1 MEGITLEQLQAFLRV
16 VEHGS
21 FARAAEGLGVQAS
34 AVSRRV
40 AALED
45 LLGAPLLLR
54 TTRRLSL
61 TAAGQEL
68 AERAG
73 PAVIALIE
81 AADEVRRA
89 DTALTGPIRL
99 SVPGVL
105 GRRRIVPALFEFA
118 RAHPGVLLDLRVSDA
133 RIDLV
138 AERIDLAV
146 RVGKPTEPGFVTK
159 VLARS
164 PQRLVAPLG
173 LVEALAAPL
182 DVAAVG
188 RLPRIARREGGQVID
203 LPDAARPPV
212 MICDDVETVAA
223 AVVAG
228 LGLAMLPDWLA
239 QTLPKVRLLEM
250 PFPVMEGQIVAV
262 LPAGRRPPRR
272 VRALL
277 DFLSGALSPSASTAA
292 QRAAGEPA
300 Q

>member
-21 FARAAEGLGVQAS
+21 FAGAAEGLGVQAS

-40 AALED
+40 AALEG
-45 LLGAPLLLR
+45 LLGAPLLVR

-68 AERAG
+68 VERAG
-73 PAVIALIE
+73 PAVSALIE

-105 GRRRIVPALFEFA
+105 GRRRIVPALFDFA
-118 RAHPGVLLDLRVSDA
+118 RAHPGVQLDLRVSDA

-159 VLARS
+159 ALARS
-164 PQRLVAPLG
+164 PQRLVAPQ
-173 LVEALAAPL
+173 ALAGSLDGPL
-182 DVAAVG
+182 DLAALG
-188 RLPRIARREGGQVID
+188 RLPRIARREGGQLID
-203 LPDAARPPV
+203 VADATRPAV
-212 MICDDVETVAA
+212 MVCDDVETVAA

-228 LGLAMLPDWLA
+228 LGIAMLPDWLA
-239 QTLPKVRLLEM
+239 QTLPGVRLLELPM
-250 PFPVMEGQIVAV
+250 AVMEGQIVAV

-277 DFLSGALSPSASTAA
+277 DFLSGALRLGP
-292 QRAAGEPA
+292 AGAPA

>member
-173 LVEALAAPL
+173 LVDALAAPL

-239 QTLPKVRLLEM
+239 QTLPKVRLLEL

-292 QRAAGEPA
+292 QRAAGGPA